1 MLSPDELER
10 IPTEFQIIWNQTER
24 NILSDIIKRIA
35 MAREITSTADM
46 QIYRLNAIGVSSEY
60 IRQEIQRA
68 LKLSDG
74 EIETLYSKTIKESYV
89 RDKALYEA
97 NTNLYVPFEQNI
109 QLQQLIEAVK
119 EQTRQE
125 FLNITNTTGF
135 RIIQN
140 GKATF
145 TPLANYLQNTLDRA
159 MVDLSSGA
167 YDATQIINKS
177 ITELANSGIRTVDY
191 ASGKTDSIEVVVRR
205 AVMTGS
211 NQISN
216 YINEFNAEKLN
227 TDLFEVSWH
236 KTARPTHQVW
246 QGRVYSREDLISV
259 CGLGDVTGLNGAN
272 CYHSYHPFIEGVSKR
287 MYTDEELDKMNAEEN
302 KQKEFNGKLYTSY
315 EATQE
320 MRRMERAMRKA
331 KKKLE
336 LQEVAEVSKEDINA
350 TKARYRL
357 WNAQYKEFAK
367 AMGLPEQRQR
377 IYVGGR

>member
-89 RDKALYEA
+89 RDKALYET
-97 NTNLYVPFEQNI
+97 NTSLYVPFEQNI

-140 GKATF
+140 GKVTF

-331 KKKLE
+331 KKKLH

-357 WNAQYKEFAK
+357 WNTQYKEFAK